1 MTNSNKFLFIILIAT
16 VIFTGCKNN
25 KENISSK
32 DNSSLN
38 KTTSVNNFADNSSNN
53 NTTQLNDNISNDN
66 ISSDNIS
73 AEQKYKYFPTYKSEL
88 ITLLKDK
95 NVDLGLIDVS
105 KIIDFSFLFHNIK
118 RSNYSGI
125 GKWDTSHVITM
136 ESMFL
141 NVENF
146 NEDISSWD
154 TSNVRDMA
162 SMFEGAVSFN
172 KNISKWNTSNVED
185 MSFMFAHA
193 VKFNQDI
200 SKWNTSKVK
209 DMNSMFYYAETFNQ
223 DISNWDLSS
232 LEYMGRM
239 FYKADSFQ
247 QPLIPWG
254 EYINKN
260 KEIRVF
266 EAFSHEPKWY
276 MDLDES
282 RKTNIIEF

>member
-1 MTNSNKFLFIILIAT
+1 MRGISDIYPSHCTILLQD
-16 VIFTGCKNN
+16 
-25 KENISSK
+25 E
-32 DNSSLN
+32 
-38 KTTSVNNFADNSSNN
+38 
-53 NTTQLNDNISNDN
+53 
-66 ISSDNIS
+66 
-73 AEQKYKYFPTYKSEL
+73 
-88 ITLLKDK
+88 

-125 GKWDTSHVITM
+125 EKWDTSHVITM

-282 RKTNIIEF
+282 RKTNIMSL

>member
-1 MTNSNKFLFIILIAT
+1 MVNSNKLLFIMLIAT
-16 VIFTGCKNN
+16 IIFTGCKDN

-32 DNSSLN
+32 DNSSVN
-38 KTTSVNNFADNSSNN
+38 INTYVNNFADNSSDN
-53 NTTQLNDNISNDN
+53 NTIQLNDNISNDN

-73 AEQKYKYFPTYKSEL
+73 AEQKYKYFPTYKDEL
-88 ITLLKDK
+88 IALLQDE

-125 GKWDTSHVITM
+125 EKWDTSHVITM

-141 NVENF
+141 NVKNF

-276 MDLDES
+276 MNLDES